1 MSSSLKVHGPE
12 PVPEVHGPE
21 PVPEI
26 KTGER
31 SKRAANSNAMLRAS
45 KGLVAGALSKL
56 QHRATFLTRCI
67 ATATSSPAD
76 ALEPVINPPSGIR
89 LRQYQEECIQS
100 VLSYLDRGHKRMGV
114 SLATGSG
121 KTVIFTQL
129 IDRVKPLPCGADQT
143 LILAHRQE
151 LVEQA
156 AKHCINAYP
165 TKSVDVEMGNIHASG
180 AADITIAS
188 VQSIISK
195 DRIQKFNPKRFK
207 LILVDE
213 AHHIVA
219 PGYLKTLAYFGLSKA
234 KEDGPALVGVSATLS
249 RFDGLRLGAAIDQI
263 VYHKDYIDMIGEKW
277 LSDVI
282 FTTVESKADISKVK
296 KGATGDFQTGEL
308 SRAVN
313 TDQSNEITVRTWLAK
328 AQERKST
335 LVFCVD
341 LAHIAGLTKAFRDRG
356 VDARFVTGDTPKTE
370 RSATLDA
377 FRAGEF
383 PVLVNCGVFTEGTDV
398 PNIDCVLLAR
408 PTKSRNL
415 LVQMIGRGMRL
426 FPGKDNCH
434 IIDMVASLETG
445 IISTPTLFGLDP
457 SELVAE
463 ATVDDMKEIKEAR
476 VNQAAIDPEFQ
487 TSAPGTSHP
496 IKVTFTDYDSVFDLI
511 EDSSGER
518 HIRAI
523 SRYAWVE
530 VSDRKYILTTPSGKY
545 LKIEYNTEEKDA
557 EPAFVV
563 SEIVPYTGPL
573 KKQPYKPPREVARH
587 SGFEDAVHAADTFAS
602 LRYPKPFIVK
612 TQRWREKPATEGQLM
627 FLNRF
632 RLQNDPLTPD
642 SINKGKAGDMITKVK
657 HGARG
662 RFAKVEATKRKLGR
676 QALKLEQEE
685 ALRKRENV
693 SGVTLR
699 NIHQRADPKGS
710 IFVADITSKMSHQA
724 FPHASLITEG
734 LLEERLDTG
743 QISKASASLPTE
755 GLPQEHLDITKISE
769 PPASLIKEGLLEEQP
784 NARQIPEAPTN
795 TGSSH
800 PDVQHRSSVNVHSEP
815 SPSPTKPIEIPRP
828 AADSRHDAGPR
839 PLRTTNKRQLKKLV
853 LTVRPIPKSRHDS
866 VIEQRRQE
874 IEQRRPDIAQLTAA
888 HFPDLRSDDSLNS
901 QSDGWSTDATVGTG
915 FETLDWL
922 DLAKQSLGKD
932 AGTSKGKKES
942 SLSRPDDKVV
952 VHRGFVGFVVQSAA
966 VGATRT
972 AFPPLS
978 NESYDLTTYG
988 LDPKAQKIHRKKYVV
1003 DENKGPVASR
1013 DLTGADSEP
1022 HTFDG
1027 NLSGSSSVNSK
1038 DAVTVGVVSTGAVIY
1053 SLLSNDVVTND
1064 AASSDC
1070 LEFCTK
1076 CQKRH
1081 IQQGML
1087 QDLDDRDT
1095 CGSKLPDWFPKERYK
1110 RPWEAFASMMNQYV
1124 KACKM
1129 LDGTEENPET
1139 KIPWDKEYHEPSEEW
1154 EEAGRFGGW
1163 WKCRIE
1169 DEDGESSE
1177 SNEESEDG
1185 EEGKSSVPDVEK
1197 NCQLCHKRKAE
1208 KDRSPSEKVESPSE
1222 IKQSIEDWINKRMKQ
1237 EMVKDRA
1244 FVKARMETEGY

>member
-1 MSSSLKVHGPE
+1 MSINSEGHFVPDDNKSGNAFDNQDHMGNQGILDYSFHESQSENLTTQAAAMSGISHPDNFYQGQVSDPRHVSFGQDAGLDSDPIVRPQIGEQLQGHTPTPTPMLDNSNTHNYSDAASFQNQKFHQDNGGVDPNTYVRPQTGGQLQGHTPTPMLDDNNNNNNNNTQNPPYATYSQNQNFQPRQNRAIGPDPSFSSSSDMGRRSRNGRGILPPRLPESTTGVNSNHMGTGNGYMAQYNSQFPTPMQAVGHGRTGATNMAQAGIVGTKFRRSPSSIVPLQYDNQNAFLPEQYLDIQPSNSANTASNGAQPNSFYQQQTEANGWTRDQMHKYGGASTSGYAQGQSSVLENHAASAPDGSDTGEDSDGTIGSLNDQSLPTGRESMTAQGPVRVQGMESSAGGYGTVRSGIRGPRGEPMSSRQFKGHSDRAAHRLGLSQLKVGNP
-12 PVPEVHGPE
+12 
-21 PVPEI
+21 I
-26 KTGER
+26 ARK
-31 SKRAANSNAMLRAS
+31 S
-45 KGLVAGALSKL
+45 KGANDPENVEIVNCYDNYRMSFQEIAQLLNRRQQAQGKPGSFTPNSIHNRYNRCAPIMYQAAGKVFVAIKDRKKHAPEEVDAMSNGPYSIEWTQLKDDCLRRIVEEYESKKWS
-56 QHRATFLTRCI
+56 RIAAEFTDATHERVSARTVATRM
-67 ATATSSPAD
+67 SSPAD

-100 VLSYLDRGHKRMGV
+100 VLSYLDKGHKRLGI

-195 DRIQKFNPKRFK
+195 DRIEKFNPSRFK

-219 PGYLKTLAYFGLSKA
+219 PGYLKTLAHFGLSTA
-234 KEDGPALVGVSATLS
+234 KKDGPALVGVSATLS

-356 VDARFVTGDTPKTE
+356 VDARFVTGDTPKIV
-370 RSATLDA
+370 RSETLDA

-426 FPGKDNCH
+426 FPGKENCH

-463 ATVDDMKEIKEAR
+463 ATVDDMKEIKEAKM
-476 VNQAAIDPEFQ
+476 NQAPIDPEFQ
-487 TSAPGTSHP
+487 TSTPGTSHP

-530 VSDRKYILTTPSGKY
+530 VSDRKYILTTPSGTY
-545 LKIEYNTEEKDA
+545 LKIEPNANEKDA
-557 EPAFVV
+557 DPVFVV

-573 KKQPYKPPREVARH
+573 KKQPYKHPREIARH

-642 SINKGKAGDMITKVK
+642 MINKGKAGDMITKIK

-662 RFAKVEATKRKLGR
+662 RFAKVEATRRKLGR

-685 ALRKRENV
+685 ALKKRENV
-693 SGVTLR
+693 SVG
-699 NIHQRADPKGS
+699 P
-710 IFVADITSKMSHQA
+710 
-724 FPHASLITEG
+724 
-734 LLEERLDTG
+734 LLD
-743 QISKASASLPTE
+743 
-755 GLPQEHLDITKISE
+755 
-769 PPASLIKEGLLEEQP
+769 
-784 NARQIPEAPTN
+784 
-795 TGSSH
+795 
-800 PDVQHRSSVNVHSEP
+800 
-815 SPSPTKPIEIPRP
+815 
-828 AADSRHDAGPR
+828 
-839 PLRTTNKRQLKKLV
+839 
-853 LTVRPIPKSRHDS
+853 
-866 VIEQRRQE
+866 
-874 IEQRRPDIAQLTAA
+874 
-888 HFPDLRSDDSLNS
+888 
-901 QSDGWSTDATVGTG
+901 
-915 FETLDWL
+915 
-922 DLAKQSLGKD
+922 
-932 AGTSKGKKES
+932 
-942 SLSRPDDKVV
+942 
-952 VHRGFVGFVVQSAA
+952 
-966 VGATRT
+966 
-972 AFPPLS
+972 
-978 NESYDLTTYG
+978 
-988 LDPKAQKIHRKKYVV
+988 
-1003 DENKGPVASR
+1003 
-1013 DLTGADSEP
+1013 
-1022 HTFDG
+1022 
-1027 NLSGSSSVNSK
+1027 
-1038 DAVTVGVVSTGAVIY
+1038 
-1053 SLLSNDVVTND
+1053 
-1064 AASSDC
+1064 
-1070 LEFCTK
+1070 
-1076 CQKRH
+1076 
-1081 IQQGML
+1081 
-1087 QDLDDRDT
+1087 
-1095 CGSKLPDWFPKERYK
+1095 
-1110 RPWEAFASMMNQYV
+1110 
-1124 KACKM
+1124 
-1129 LDGTEENPET
+1129 
-1139 KIPWDKEYHEPSEEW
+1139 
-1154 EEAGRFGGW
+1154 
-1163 WKCRIE
+1163 
-1169 DEDGESSE
+1169 
-1177 SNEESEDG
+1177 
-1185 EEGKSSVPDVEK
+1185 
-1197 NCQLCHKRKAE
+1197 
-1208 KDRSPSEKVESPSE
+1208 
-1222 IKQSIEDWINKRMKQ
+1222 
-1237 EMVKDRA
+1237 
-1244 FVKARMETEGY
+1244 